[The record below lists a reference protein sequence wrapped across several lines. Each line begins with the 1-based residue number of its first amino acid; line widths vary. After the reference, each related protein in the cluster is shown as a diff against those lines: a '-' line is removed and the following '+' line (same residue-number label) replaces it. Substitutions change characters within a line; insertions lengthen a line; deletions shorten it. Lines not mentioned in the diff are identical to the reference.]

1 MDILA
6 GIIELDEGKVIVSGL
21 SQRAA
26 VLVWPNEI
34 RYVPQDVHL
43 IAGTL
48 RMNICWPNLEST
60 ISDSEIWK
68 ILENV
73 GLLTW
78 VESLPN
84 GIDARVETFGSNIS
98 GGQKQRIGIAR
109 ALCAKPQILM
119 LDEATSSLDTSTEQ
133 LIANN
138 VMANLSGVTRVVV
151 AHRLSTIINADRIY
165 YISNGQILASG
176 NFDDI
181 RRQVPEF
188 DRQAIING
196 L

>member
-1 MDILA
+1 
-6 GIIELDEGKVIVSGL
+6 
-21 SQRAA
+21 
-26 VLVWPNEI
+26 
-34 RYVPQDVHL
+34 
-43 IAGTL
+43 
-48 RMNICWPNLEST
+48 LEST

-119 LDEATSSLDTSTEQ
+119 FDEATSSLDTSTEQ

-181 RRQVPEF
+181 RGQVPEF

>member
-1 MDILA
+1 
-6 GIIELDEGKVIVSGL
+6 
-21 SQRAA
+21 
-26 VLVWPNEI
+26 
-34 RYVPQDVHL
+34 
-43 IAGTL
+43 
-48 RMNICWPNLEST
+48 
-60 ISDSEIWK
+60 
-68 ILENV
+68 
-73 GLLTW
+73 
-78 VESLPN
+78 
-84 GIDARVETFGSNIS
+84 
-98 GGQKQRIGIAR
+98 
-109 ALCAKPQILM
+109 M

>member
-1 MDILA
+1 M
-6 GIIELDEGKVIVSGL
+6 
-21 SQRAA
+21 
-26 VLVWPNEI
+26 
-34 RYVPQDVHL
+34 

-181 RRQVPEF
+181 RRQVQEF